1 MDVINTWWSLE
12 DLDLRCSGML
22 SSLTLEL
29 GRNMSSNLGMNS
41 LSRVISPMAMRSH
54 STTDVTTKFGNLS
67 SDIKKIGMTM
77 IVTKLTLC
85 CLFCLLRL
93 LWSNTLYSFFCIF
106 GLPEQYNHYQCYI
119 YFNFHTI
126 FHFNSELQDKQSF
139 MQNKLQMTCAYA
151 KLQTSFIY
159 ICILNFLSVYSI
171 PL

>member
-41 LSRVISPMAMRSH
+41 LPRVISPMAMRSH

-93 LWSNTLYSFFCIF
+93 LWSTPYIPSFVFLVYLNNITIINVTYILIF
-106 GLPEQYNHYQCYI
+106 
-119 YFNFHTI
+119 TR
-126 FHFNSELQDKQSF
+126 
-139 MQNKLQMTCAYA
+139 
-151 KLQTSFIY
+151 SFIL
-159 ICILNFLSVYSI
+159 ILNYKTNNHSCKINYKWPVHMQSYRLVLSIYVYLI
-171 PL
+171 F